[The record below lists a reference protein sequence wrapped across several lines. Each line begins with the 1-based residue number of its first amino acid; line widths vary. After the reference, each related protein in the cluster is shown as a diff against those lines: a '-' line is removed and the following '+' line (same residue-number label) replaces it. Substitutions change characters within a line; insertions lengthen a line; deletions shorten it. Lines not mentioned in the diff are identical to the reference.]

1 MERTYIIPLRKVK
14 SVPRTKRA
22 PRAIRFIREFLKK
35 HMKSEDIILDSSI
48 NEKVWERGIQK
59 IPTKIKIKAIKEE
72 DGTVKAELAE

>member
-1 MERTYIIPLRKVK
+1 MERTYIIPLRRVK
-14 SVPRTKRA
+14 NVPRTKRA

-59 IPTKIKIKAIKEE
+59 IPPKIKIKAIKEE
-72 DGTVKAELAE
+72 DGTVKAELVE

>member
-59 IPTKIKIKAIKEE
+59 IPPKIKIKAIKEE